1 MTGDTRSKGP
11 FDDRAALEELERLQQ
26 SIQAYR
32 RQREQAEGAFEQFV
46 GTFRPPPD
54 EPAQPRDHIAGRG
67 AASAAPPAPVELSRE
82 AAGPAERPGDQSRQ
96 DPVATTFPE
105 RFPAELP
112 ASCSGDLLAEEPDV
126 PVALSPDEHGI
137 FAVPKPPAR
146 GRLLLLAGVVL
157 ALIVAFVATLRV
169 LQAPAPQPAPTQSKT
184 AAPAADMPAA
194 PIAPATGAPVV
205 ETPSASPSSPPAAAT
220 PPTSSPGTPATGTAA
235 PAPAAAAAGPVPPAE
250 IRTVRRAWVR
260 VLVDGRREVERELDA
275 NARVPLPAGS
285 TYVVRAGDAGAVHF
299 VLKGQDLGPL
309 GADAQVV
316 TRTFPV
322 PAR

>member
-26 SIQAYR
+26 SIQTYR

-46 GTFRPPPD
+46 GTFRPPTD
-54 EPAQPRDHIAGRG
+54 E
-67 AASAAPPAPVELSRE
+67 PPAPVEPSRE
-82 AAGPAERPGDQSRQ
+82 ATGPGEPPAVESSP
-96 DPVATTFPE
+96 DPLPRSFPE
-105 RFPAELP
+105 RFPEELP
-112 ASCSGDLLAEEPDV
+112 ASRAGNLLSE
-126 PVALSPDEHGI
+126 EHGVPAALASASPGL
-137 FAVPKPPAR
+137 FAAPKPSGR
-146 GRLLLLAGVVL
+146 GRLLLVAGVLL
-157 ALIVAFVATLRV
+157 ALIVAFVVTLRV
-169 LQAPAPQPAPTQSKT
+169 LQAPSRLPGTAQSGT
-184 AAPAADMPAA
+184 AAPAVRTADTPASA
-194 PIAPATGAPVV
+194 SAPATGAPVV
-205 ETPSASPSSPPAAAT
+205 ETPSASPTSPPAAAA
-220 PPTSSPGTPATGTAA
+220 PAASSPGTPATGTAA
-235 PAPAAAAAGPVPPAE
+235 PAPVAAAGGPAPPAE

-260 VLVDGRREVERELDA
+260 VLVDGRREVERELEA

>member
-26 SIQAYR
+26 SIQTYR

-46 GTFRPPPD
+46 GTFRPSAD
-54 EPAQPRDHIAGRG
+54 EP
-67 AASAAPPAPVELSRE
+67 SAPVEPSRE
-82 AAGPAERPGDQSRQ
+82 ATGPAESPAVETTP
-96 DPVATTFPE
+96 DPLPRSFPE

-112 ASCSGDLLAEEPDV
+112 ASRAGDLLFEEHSV
-126 PVALSPDEHGI
+126 PAALSAGPGI
-137 FAVPKPPAR
+137 FATPKPSGR
-146 GRLLLLAGVVL
+146 GRLLLVAGVLL
-157 ALIVAFVATLRV
+157 ALIVTFVVTLRV
-169 LQAPAPQPAPTQSKT
+169 LQAPSQLPGTAQSGT
-184 AAPAADMPAA
+184 AAPAADVPAA
-194 PIAPATGAPVV
+194 ASAPATGAPVV
-205 ETPSASPSSPPAAAT
+205 ETPSASPTSPPAAAT
-220 PPTSSPGTPATGTAA
+220 PAASSPGTPATGTAA
-235 PAPAAAAAGPVPPAE
+235 PAPAAAAAGPAPPAE

-260 VLVDGRREVERELDA
+260 VLVDGRREVERELEAD
-275 NARVPLPAGS
+275 ARVPLPAGS